1 MAHLRSNHGDGIMVC
16 PSAKRSLSDDEDE
29 EEAWEPPPPLV
40 GLDPGSHHGSRCRI
54 AVGVLPWEPPPLG
67 KDLAPYWRENL
78 ARSAHAAAKQ
88 EEAQRLYK
96 HEGAKVEQ
104 PCRLGIGGRYLHDSF
119 STLWQQEEK
128 DGNTG
133 KGAGVEQRQPKEAE
147 EANTKNIK
155 RPADLAGRPT
165 HQDEEATRSKET
177 PFPREGPD
185 IKKKRKK
192 KYWEL

>member
-1 MAHLRSNHGDGIMVC
+1 MFFRFRSVLGFIVQFVFFQLVRFWCGFDVLWLAHVSFDVVVFGVVSYLVQVMAHLRPNHGDGIMVC
-16 PSAKRSLSDDEDE
+16 PSAKRSLSDEDDG

-67 KDLAPYWRENL
+67 EDLAPYWREHL

-104 PCRLGIGGRYLHDSF
+104 RSLSSRLLQH
-119 STLWQQEEK
+119 LM
-128 DGNTG
+128 
-133 KGAGVEQRQPKEAE
+133 
-147 EANTKNIK
+147 
-155 RPADLAGRPT
+155 
-165 HQDEEATRSKET
+165 ATR
-177 PFPREGPD
+177 R
-185 IKKKRKK
+185 KRWQHWKGCRS
-192 KYWEL
+192 